1 MGSILQYLH
10 PSLWGDMLHASV
22 NDMGHAAFWAAV
34 LQIVFINMLLSG
46 DNAIVIAMACR
57 DLPQRQRFW
66 GLVIGAGAAV
76 LLRLVFT
83 GIVGQLMLLPY
94 LKLIGGLALVYVAAK
109 LLVPERADE
118 NKVEAVAQL
127 WRAVR
132 IVVVADIVMSL
143 DNVIAVAAIAQGS
156 LALLAIGLV
165 ASIPIIIAGAA
176 LIMVM
181 LDRFPI
187 FIWAGAAL
195 LGWIAGDVMVTDS
208 ALGGWFSEPVLH
220 QLHIWG
226 GPVGGIIVIGMG
238 YMMVGKHR
246 RLILDEI
253 LAGVALLIWIVVD
266 RVNDSLFG
274 GANPEL
280 LKIWAVRGALFA
292 VMIVAYSVARSQW
305 HIEQKE
311 V

>member
-34 LQIVFINMLLSG
+34 LQIIFINMLLSG

-57 DLPQRQRFW
+57 DLPPRQRFW

-83 GIVGQLMLLPY
+83 SVVGQLMLLPY
-94 LKLIGGLALVYVAAK
+94 LKLVGGLALLYVAAK
-109 LLVPERADE
+109 LLVPEHTDN
-118 NKVEAVAQL
+118 NKVVAAAQL

-143 DNVIAVAAIAQGS
+143 DNVIAVAAVAQGS
-156 LALLAIGLV
+156 VVLLAIGLI
-165 ASIPIIIAGAA
+165 ASIPIILAGAA

-195 LGWIAGDVMVTDS
+195 LGWVAGDVIATDPVVFGRMSVTLGETFARQVEFAAAAAG
-208 ALGGWFSEPVLH
+208 ALL
-220 QLHIWG
+220 
-226 GPVGGIIVIGMG
+226 VIG
-238 YMMVGKHR
+238 
-246 RLILDEI
+246 
-253 LAGVALLIWIVVD
+253 AGGLWRQL
-266 RVNDSLFG
+266 SLSKARAVSAAEEAG
-274 GANPEL
+274 G
-280 LKIWAVRGALFA
+280 G
-292 VMIVAYSVARSQW
+292 
-305 HIEQKE
+305 
-311 V
+311 